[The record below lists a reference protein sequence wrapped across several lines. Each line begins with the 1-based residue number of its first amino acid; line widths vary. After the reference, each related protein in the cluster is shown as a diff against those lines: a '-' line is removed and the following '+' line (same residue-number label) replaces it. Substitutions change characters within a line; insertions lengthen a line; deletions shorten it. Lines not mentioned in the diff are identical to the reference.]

1 MKILVSYTCRVIL
14 LLAQS
19 VPSNTS
25 MVWLIAFAPQKPP
38 LWNPRPL
45 NYNSYK
51 SYEVFHIFK
60 NILKGKKNHRIH
72 SNNYKKNKIQW
83 IIFFSKG
90 YFPLCLIST
99 FNIPE
104 TNRVL
109 DLRSNFPDVKA
120 VNYSEVEL
128 CHTIPCWNPAME
140 QINGFGIPNLHI
152 SL

>member
-1 MKILVSYTCRVIL
+1 MKILVSYTCRVIF

-60 NILKGKKNHRIH
+60 NILKGKK
-72 SNNYKKNKIQW
+72 
-83 IIFFSKG
+83 IIEYIVIIIKTIFSKG

-140 QINGFGIPNLHI
+140 QTNRFGIPNLHI